1 MTTLKSALA
10 GLAFLTSTCG
20 ATADCRQALAL
31 GLDVSGSVDAREY
44 VLQMQ
49 GVADALEHPTVQQ
62 ALLGQPD
69 GHVDLMVFE
78 WSGPPDQHVVVA
90 WHSLRSP
97 QDISDVAQRLRQAK
111 RVGGDP
117 TTAIGAAMAM
127 GATALQTRR
136 CTRWVLDLSGDG
148 VANSGPLP
156 QAVKARNRLDGI
168 TVNGLVVADLHADP
182 TSRHPT
188 DPEGLSA
195 YYQAYVIHGNAA
207 FTEMAIGFEDYR
219 DAMTRKLIREL
230 YGAELVQAPSPAM
243 VLALQ

>member
-62 ALLGQPD
+62 ALLGQPH

-97 QDISDVAQRLRQAK
+97 QDISEVAQRLRQAK

-136 CTRWVLDLSGDG
+136 CTRRVLDLSGDG
-148 VANSGPLP
+148 VANFGPLP
-156 QAVKARNRLDGI
+156 QTVKASSLGGI

-188 DPEGLSA
+188 DPAGLSA

-207 FTEMAIGFEDYR
+207 FTEMAIRFEDYR